1 MIYRL
6 EYLKDTV
13 GNNYIGVNIY
23 VDFVQS
29 YLERLKN
36 IIGDEYDVY
45 IKNQQNRDH
54 GHYHIT
60 VINVMEYNKLS
71 QNLGMDKFVNSLESA
86 FDFEFDDLKFMGI
99 GTAEK
104 AGNRAYFIVVR
115 SDKLQE
121 VRKKYGLPEQDFHV
135 TLGFKWKDVFGVRKN
150 EVLKETEPFL
160 KLLRDLYYKDHETFD
175 FIKDLDSYSFD
186 EELELS
192 PIAIGDTTATFR
204 VGDND
209 YFQIS
214 LLDVDGLRLVS
225 NWQDTGKKPILSN
238 TLISKKFKDI

>member
-1 MIYRL
+1 MIHRL

-71 QNLGMDKFVNSLESA
+71 KDLGMDKFINSLEAA
-86 FDFEFDDLKFMGI
+86 FDFDFDDLQFLGI
-99 GTAEK
+99 GSAEK
-104 AGNRAYFIVVR
+104 AGNKAYFIVVR
-115 SDKLQE
+115 YEKLQE
-121 VRKKYGLPEQDFHV
+121 VRKRYGLPEQDFHV

-150 EVLKETEPFL
+150 EVLKENEPFF
-160 KLLRDLYYKDHETFD
+160 KLLRDLYYKNQETFE
-175 FIKDLDSYSFD
+175 FIKEVENFEGDSEKD
-186 EELELS
+186 IE
-192 PIAIGDTTATFR
+192 PIEIRDTTATFR
-204 VGDND
+204 NGDND
-209 YFQIS
+209 YFSIS
-214 LLDVDGLRLVS
+214 LIGDSLRVVAK
-225 NWQDTGKKPILSN
+225 WQDSQKRPILSN

>member
-1 MIYRL
+1 MIHRL

-71 QNLGMDKFVNSLESA
+71 KDLGMDKFINSLEAA
-86 FDFEFDDLKFMGI
+86 FDFDFDDLQFLGI
-99 GTAEK
+99 GSAEK
-104 AGNRAYFIVVR
+104 AGNKAYFIVVR
-115 SDKLQE
+115 SEKLQE
-121 VRKKYGLPEQDFHV
+121 VRKRYGLPEQDFHV

-150 EVLKETEPFL
+150 EVLKENEPFF
-160 KLLRDLYYKDHETFD
+160 KLLRDLYYKNQETFE
-175 FIKDLDSYSFD
+175 FIKEVENFEGDSEKD
-186 EELELS
+186 IE
-192 PIAIGDTTATFR
+192 PIEIRDTTATFR
-204 VGDND
+204 NGDND
-209 YFQIS
+209 YFSIS
-214 LLDVDGLRLVS
+214 LIGDSLRVVAK
-225 NWQDTGKKPILSN
+225 WQDSQKRPILSN

>member
-1 MIYRL
+1 MIHRL

-36 IIGDEYDVY
+36 IIGDEYGVY

-71 QNLGMDKFVNSLESA
+71 KDLGMDKFINSLEVA
-86 FDFEFDDLKFMGI
+86 FDFDFDDLQFLGI
-99 GTAEK
+99 GSAEK
-104 AGNRAYFIVVR
+104 AGNKAYFIVVR
-115 SDKLQE
+115 SEKLQE
-121 VRKKYGLPEQDFHV
+121 VRKRYGLPEQDFHV

-150 EVLKETEPFL
+150 EVIKENEPFF
-160 KLLRDLYYKDHETFD
+160 KLLRDLYYKNHETFEFVKEVENFD
-175 FIKDLDSYSFD
+175 GDPEKDI
-186 EELELS
+186 E
-192 PIAIGDTTATFR
+192 PIEIRDTTATFR
-204 VGDND
+204 NGDND
-209 YFQIS
+209 YFSIS
-214 LLDVDGLRLVS
+214 LIGDSLRVVAQ
-225 NWQDTGKKPILSN
+225 WQDTQKRPILSN

>member
-1 MIYRL
+1 MIHRL

-23 VDFVQS
+23 VDMAQP

-36 IIGDEYDVY
+36 IIGDEYDIY

-60 VINVMEYNKLS
+60 VVNVMEYNKLS
-71 QNLGMDKFVNSLESA
+71 NEIGMDKFINSLEAA
-86 FDFEFDDLKFMGI
+86 FDFEFDDVKFLGI

-104 AGNRAYFIVVR
+104 GGNRTYFIVVK

-121 VRKKYGLPEQDFHV
+121 VRNKYGLPEQDFHV
-135 TLGFKWKDVFGVRKN
+135 TIGFKWKDVFGVRKN
-150 EVLKETEPFL
+150 EVLKESEPFC
-160 KLLRDLYYKDHETFD
+160 KLLSDLYYKNHETFE
-175 FIKDLDSYSFD
+175 FVKEVGNFD
-186 EELELS
+186 GDPEMDIE
-192 PIAIGDTTATFR
+192 PIEINDTTATFR
-204 VGDND
+204 NGEND
-209 YFQIS
+209 YFSVS
-214 LLDVDGLRLVS
+214 LLDNGLRVVAK
-225 NWQDTGKKPILSN
+225 WQDTEKRPILAN

>member
-1 MIYRL
+1 MIHRL

-71 QNLGMDKFVNSLESA
+71 KDLGMDKFINSLEAA
-86 FDFEFDDLKFMGI
+86 FDFDFDDLQFLGI
-99 GTAEK
+99 GSAEK
-104 AGNRAYFIVVR
+104 AGNKAYFIVVR
-115 SDKLQE
+115 SEKLQE
-121 VRKKYGLPEQDFHV
+121 VRKKYNLPEQDFHI
-135 TLGFKWKDVFGVRKN
+135 TLGFFSKDVFGVRKN
-150 EVLKETEPFL
+150 EILKENEPFL
-160 KLLRDLYYKDHETFD
+160 KLLRDLYYKNHETFE
-175 FIKDLDSYSFD
+175 FVKEVGNFD
-186 EELELS
+186 GDPEMDIE
-192 PIAIGDTTATFR
+192 PIEINDTTATFR
-204 VGDND
+204 NGEND
-209 YFQIS
+209 YFSIS
-214 LLDVDGLRLVS
+214 LIGDSLRVVAK
-225 NWQDTGKKPILSN
+225 WQDTKKRSILAN

>member
-1 MIYRL
+1 MIHRL

-71 QNLGMDKFVNSLESA
+71 KDLGMDKFINSLEPA
-86 FDFEFDDLKFMGI
+86 FDFDFDDLQFLGI
-99 GTAEK
+99 GSAEK
-104 AGNRAYFIVVR
+104 AGNKAYFIVVR
-115 SDKLQE
+115 SEKLQE
-121 VRKKYGLPEQDFHV
+121 VRKRYGLPEQDFHV

-150 EVLKETEPFL
+150 EVLKENEPFF
-160 KLLRDLYYKDHETFD
+160 KLLRALYYKNQETFE
-175 FIKDLDSYSFD
+175 FIKEVENFEGDSEKD
-186 EELELS
+186 IE
-192 PIAIGDTTATFR
+192 PIEIRDTTATFR
-204 VGDND
+204 NGDND
-209 YFQIS
+209 YFSIS
-214 LLDVDGLRLVS
+214 LIGDSLRVVAK
-225 NWQDTGKKPILSN
+225 WQDTQKRPILSN

>member
-1 MIYRL
+1 MIHRL

-71 QNLGMDKFVNSLESA
+71 KDLGMDKFINSLEVA
-86 FDFEFDDLKFMGI
+86 FDFDFDDLQFLGI
-99 GTAEK
+99 GSAEK
-104 AGNRAYFIVVR
+104 AGNKAYFIVVR
-115 SDKLQE
+115 SEKLQE
-121 VRKKYGLPEQDFHV
+121 VRRKYNLPEQDFHI

-150 EVLKETEPFL
+150 EILKEKEPFL
-160 KLLRDLYYKDHETFD
+160 KLLKELYYKNNETFNFVKEVENYEFD
-175 FIKDLDSYSFD
+175 EDLD
-186 EELELS
+186 LE
-192 PIAIGDTTATFR
+192 PISISETNATFR
-204 VGDND
+204 VNKNNYFSIALIDNR
-209 YFQIS
+209 
-214 LLDVDGLRLVS
+214 LRIVAM
-225 NWQDTGKKPILSN
+225 WQGEENKPILSN
-238 TLISKKFKDI
+238 TLISKKLKDI

>member
-1 MIYRL
+1 MIHRL

-23 VDFVQS
+23 VDMVQQ

-36 IIGDEYDVY
+36 IIGDEYDIY

-60 VINVMEYNKLS
+60 VVNVMEYNKLS
-71 QNLGMDKFVNSLESA
+71 SEIGMDKFINSLESA
-86 FDFEFDDLKFMGI
+86 FDFEFDDVKFLGI

-104 AGNRAYFIVVR
+104 GGNRTYFIVVK

-121 VRKKYGLPEQDFHV
+121 VRNKYGLPEQDFHV
-135 TLGFKWKDVFGVRKN
+135 TIGFKWKDVFGVRKN
-150 EVLKETEPFL
+150 EVLKENEPFL
-160 KLLRDLYYKDHETFD
+160 KLLRDLYYKSHETFEFVKEVD
-175 FIKDLDSYSFD
+175 NFDGDPERDIEPIEMKDTL
-186 EELELS
+186 
-192 PIAIGDTTATFR
+192 ATFR
-204 VGDND
+204 NGDND
-209 YFQIS
+209 YFSVS
-214 LLDVDGLRLVS
+214 LIDNSLRIVAK
-225 NWQDTGKKPILSN
+225 WQDTQKRPILSN

>member
-1 MIYRL
+1 MIHRL
-6 EYLKDTV
+6 EYLKDTI

-71 QNLGMDKFVNSLESA
+71 KDLGMDKFINSLEVA
-86 FDFEFDDLKFMGI
+86 FDFDFDDLQFLGI
-99 GTAEK
+99 GSAEK
-104 AGNRAYFIVVR
+104 AGNKAYFIVVR
-115 SDKLQE
+115 SEKLQE
-121 VRKKYGLPEQDFHV
+121 VRRKYNLPEQDFHI

-150 EVLKETEPFL
+150 EILKEKEPFL
-160 KLLRDLYYKDHETFD
+160 KLLKELYYKNNETFNFVKEVENYEFD
-175 FIKDLDSYSFD
+175 EDLD
-186 EELELS
+186 LE
-192 PIAIGDTTATFR
+192 PISISETNATFR
-204 VGDND
+204 VNKNNYFSIALIDN
-209 YFQIS
+209 S
-214 LLDVDGLRLVS
+214 LRIVAM
-225 NWQDTGKKPILSN
+225 WQGEEDKPILSN
-238 TLISKKFKDI
+238 TLISKKLKDI

>member
-1 MIYRL
+1 MIHRL

-71 QNLGMDKFVNSLESA
+71 KDLGMDKFINSLEVA
-86 FDFEFDDLKFMGI
+86 FDFDFDDLQFMGI
-99 GTAEK
+99 GSAEK
-104 AGNRAYFIVVR
+104 AGNKAYFIVVR
-115 SDKLQE
+115 SEKLQE
-121 VRKKYGLPEQDFHV
+121 VRKRYGLPEQDFHV

-150 EVLKETEPFL
+150 EVLKESEPFF
-160 KLLRDLYYKDHETFD
+160 KLLRDLYYKSHETFEFVKEVENFD
-175 FIKDLDSYSFD
+175 GDPEKDI
-186 EELELS
+186 E
-192 PIAIGDTTATFR
+192 PIEIRDTTATFR
-204 VGDND
+204 NGDND
-209 YFQIS
+209 YFSIS
-214 LLDVDGLRLVS
+214 LIGDSLRVVAK
-225 NWQDTGKKPILSN
+225 WQDTQKRPILSN